1 MAAAEQQRVDEKTM
15 QTKVKSVGSGFV
27 RYPPQRPFAQQQAQQ
42 PLSVVDNAS
51 DPWDMPSGPPPSQPP
66 QPASRPPPTQAR
78 PPAGAPT
85 PQPAAPAPQASRAQ
99 QPRFDPMHQPGEERK
114 QAGEAHEQQ
123 CSKSKAQKRRERHR
137 RKKRENMPEM

>member
-66 QPASRPPPTQAR
+66 QPA
-78 PPAGAPT
+78 
-85 PQPAAPAPQASRAQ
+85 APAPQASRAQ